1 MKQVLIMRGVSGS
14 GKSTF
19 TMLHLDALV
28 VSADH
33 FFDRLGR
40 YDKTLIKEAHRECYS
55 KYVQALDAGIPK
67 VIVDNT
73 HIEAW
78 EISPL
83 IAYAEYKGYEY
94 QIVEIPLPDPDL
106 GIAAEIC
113 AKRNL
118 HGVPLKHL
126 MQSVKRFTT
135 AFLPASWNRVQFKE
149 GE

>member
-19 TMLHLDALV
+19 TKRHPDAV
-28 VSADH
+28 IVSADH
-33 FFDRLGR
+33 FFDRIGG
-40 YDKTLIKEAHRECYS
+40 YDKALIKEAHRECYS
-55 KYVQALDAGIPK
+55 NYIQALDAGTPK

-106 GIAAEIC
+106 SIAAKIC
-113 AKRNL
+113 AERNL
-118 HGVPLKHL
+118 HGVTERMLL
-126 MQSVKRFTT
+126 WTVKRFTI